1 MPEVEVVRTHLEM
14 RTPGAL
20 RGDASPDP
28 RAVVRHLPA
37 VTVDEY
43 RALYHAVGHRY
54 HWHDRDAW
62 TDEQL
67 LAHLSLRS
75 VAVWRLEYDG
85 TAAGFFELKHHYDG
99 SVEIVYFGLVDGF
112 TGRGLGRLL
121 LRRAVEE
128 AWNLGASRVWLHTCT
143 LDNEAAL
150 PNYLARG
157 FSPFRRETYRTT
169 I

>member
-99 SVEIVYFGLVDGF
+99 SVEIVYFGLVDGY

-128 AWNLGASRVWLHTCT
+128 AWRLGASRVWLHTCT

-157 FSPFRRETYRTT
+157 FAPFRRETYRTM